1 MASVT
6 FPIQLSWGDM
16 DIFKH
21 INNVAYMRYL
31 ETGRALLI
39 EKFNIDIL
47 TEDYGQIVVR
57 HEVDYKKQLEF
68 REEMMQL
75 EVWIERI
82 GNSSYDI
89 GYEFKDSEHVYM
101 TAITRMVCVNMH
113 TGLPTRVPEHLREL
127 FAQVSRG

>member
-47 TEDYGQIVVR
+47 TEDFGQIVVR

-68 REEMMQL
+68 REDMMQL

-89 GYEFKDSEHVYM
+89 GYEFKDDEHVYM
-101 TAITRMVCVNMH
+101 TAITRMVCVNMQ

-127 FAQVSRG
+127 FVQVSRG